1 LNASRFVK
9 FCAWLNV
16 VFQML
21 FSVVKGVVSILE
33 VFQTPQDVAVFS
45 VSKKDG
51 GRQNSSTIP
60 FIHR

>member
-1 LNASRFVK
+1 
-9 FCAWLNV
+9 
-16 VFQML
+16 ML